1 MGGESLNHIVYS
13 KNVVE
18 FVTVA
23 NEFCRMVEE
32 VGRYRI
38 AEALGK
44 VQKILPLVYLKAA
57 LLPSVERMFEED
69 VQKFV
74 SELDYNMLLQKWMQL
89 LGEHDSFMEVFE
101 PGIEFNDQPVNL
113 SISESI
119 LDIYQVLKNFVVS
132 YSSVNE
138 DIMNDALS
146 DCIISF
152 EQYWGQ
158 ELVNVLR
165 AVHMLLVSG
174 KGLEETGGNAHS
186 DSRGGDGPHWRD
198 RFFNQ

>member
-1 MGGESLNHIVYS
+1 MDGESLNHIVYS

-23 NEFCRMVEE
+23 NEFCRIVEE

-38 AEALGK
+38 TEALGK
-44 VQKILPLVYLKAA
+44 AQKILPLVYLKAA
-57 LLPSVERMFEED
+57 LLPSVEKMFEED

-74 SELDYNMLLQKWMQL
+74 SELDYNVLLQKWMQL

-146 DCIISF
+146 DCIINF

-174 KGLEETGGNAHS
+174 KDLEETGGNIHS
-186 DSRGGDGPHWRD
+186 NSSGSDGNHWKD